1 MCHVWIMRGKVA
13 TDMKLSKTRTCG
25 DASYI
30 IGKESFLF
38 FINWYTIEKVMSRFV
53 RTWTFFVLKRDT
65 HKSVFIAKRPKNL
78 LVILH
83 QTVTILR
90 WRKSIFF
97 LEKVLIGAQRTK
109 TTL

>member
-1 MCHVWIMRGKVA
+1 MRRKVA

-53 RTWTFFVLKRDT
+53 RTWTFFC
-65 HKSVFIAKRPKNL
+65 A
-78 LVILH
+78 
-83 QTVTILR
+83 
-90 WRKSIFF
+90 
-97 LEKVLIGAQRTK
+97 
-109 TTL
+109 

>member
-1 MCHVWIMRGKVA
+1 MREKVA

-53 RTWTFFVLKRDT
+53 RTWTFFLCLNEI
-65 HKSVFIAKRPKNL
+65 H
-78 LVILH
+78 
-83 QTVTILR
+83 
-90 WRKSIFF
+90 
-97 LEKVLIGAQRTK
+97 TK
-109 TTL
+109 AFS

>member
-1 MCHVWIMRGKVA
+1 MRGKVA

-25 DASYI
+25 DASYF
-30 IGKESFLF
+30 IGEESFLF
-38 FINWYTIEKVMSRFV
+38 FINWYNSQKVMSRFV

>member
-1 MCHVWIMRGKVA
+1 
-13 TDMKLSKTRTCG
+13 MKLSKTRTCG

-53 RTWTFFVLKRDT
+53 RTWTFFLCLNEIHTKA
-65 HKSVFIAKRPKNL
+65 FFMAKRPKNL

-83 QTVTILR
+83 QTATVLR

-97 LEKVLIGAQRTK
+97 LEKVLIGAQRAK

>member
-1 MCHVWIMRGKVA
+1 
-13 TDMKLSKTRTCG
+13 MKLSKTRTCG

-53 RTWTFFVLKRDT
+53 RTWTFFFVLKRDT
-65 HKSVFIAKRPKNL
+65 RKSVFIGSVEKGQKAQNL

-83 QTVTILR
+83 QTATVLR

-97 LEKVLIGAQRTK
+97 LEKVLIGAQCAK

>member
-1 MCHVWIMRGKVA
+1 
-13 TDMKLSKTRTCG
+13 
-25 DASYI
+25 
-30 IGKESFLF
+30 
-38 FINWYTIEKVMSRFV
+38 MSRFV
-53 RTWTFFVLKRDT
+53 RTWTFFLCLNEI
-65 HKSVFIAKRPKNL
+65 HAKAFHSQKAAHPINQAQNL

-97 LEKVLIGAQRTK
+97 LEKVLIGAQCAK

>member
-1 MCHVWIMRGKVA
+1 
-13 TDMKLSKTRTCG
+13 MKLLKTRTCG

-53 RTWTFFVLKRDT
+53 RTWTFFLCLNEIHTKRFHSQKT
-65 HKSVFIAKRPKNL
+65 KNL
-78 LVILH
+78 LIILH
-83 QTVTILR
+83 QTATVLR

-97 LEKVLIGAQRTK
+97 LEKVLIGAQRAK